1 MSRSFV
7 GLASVLGLFLVLAGF
22 LCWAVLAGGYPAG
35 VVIPAVVVAGVLVAG
50 MRAVRAEARQP
61 RGPNEAPTSGTSP
74 SAWGLAMFVLGTL
87 TGWLCGELIGF
98 VLLPV
103 LAALVVPRARKR
115 GLLSVTLPPF
125 GLGLVILPLFF
136 LVIDLSEGGGWPIV
150 LWFIPELVIGLLLI
164 LPWFR
169 HSRGPSISSQGAR

>member
-50 MRAVRAEARQP
+50 IGQYGPKQATPRSQRGAYLGNEPVCMGPGHVRI
-61 RGPNEAPTSGTSP
+61 
-74 SAWGLAMFVLGTL
+74 GTL

-103 LAALVVPRARKR
+103 LAALVVPVRASAACCR
-115 GLLSVTLPPF
+115 
-125 GLGLVILPLFF
+125 
-136 LVIDLSEGGGWPIV
+136 
-150 LWFIPELVIGLLLI
+150 
-164 LPWFR
+164 
-169 HSRGPSISSQGAR
+169 